1 MRQIDSLP
9 TLHARDVLDATMS
22 RRTLD
27 QWLDYQ
33 LLQHPKA
40 IALGL
45 ERTRTVAERLGV
57 LRPAAKVVSVAGTN
71 GKGSTVAFLET
82 CAREAGWRTGAFTS
96 PHILRYNERIR
107 LDGQDADDARLI
119 AAFERIEAARQDI
132 PLTYFEFGTLAA
144 LLIFAESALDLA
156 ILEVG
161 LGGRLDAV
169 NVVDADIAVI
179 TTIGLD
185 HTDWLGDTRDLIGAE
200 KAGIARPGRLAVVG
214 DRDAPEGLL
223 NALASHQAL
232 VQQLGHDFDAIG
244 LDSLQWCYRDNAVEW
259 TLPMPALEA
268 DCQHD
273 NAACAVRA
281 LRALGVTEA
290 ACQQGIAKAS
300 ARARL
305 QRVSQS
311 PDIVLDVA
319 HNPQAAEQLA
329 RWLDMHPIDGDTL
342 AVFAVLGDKDAAG
355 IVSQLGPRIDH
366 WHLGGLQVAGRSQSA
381 AALHARIGC
390 WPARQTLHD
399 TVATALAAARSVASE
414 RDRILVFGSFHTVA
428 EAWQAM
434 LDEGHQL

>member
-1 MRQIDSLP
+1 
-9 TLHARDVLDATMS
+9 MS
-22 RRTLD
+22 PRTLD

-33 LLQHPKA
+33 LQQHPKA

-45 ERTRTVAERLGV
+45 ERTRLVAERLGV
-57 LRPAAKVVSVAGTN
+57 LRPAGKVVSVAGTN
-71 GKGSTVAFLET
+71 GKGSTVAFLES

-96 PHILRYNERIR
+96 PHILRYTERIR
-107 LDGQDADDARLI
+107 LDGEDVDDAHLI

-169 NVVDADIAVI
+169 NVVDADVAVI
-179 TTIGLD
+179 TTISLD
-185 HTDWLGDTRDLIGAE
+185 HTDWLGETRNLIGAE
-200 KAGIARPGRLAVVG
+200 KAGIARPERLAVVG
-214 DRDAPEGLL
+214 DRDAPAGLL
-223 NALASHQAL
+223 NALASHQAQ

-244 LDSLQWCYRDNAVEW
+244 LDSPQWCYRDNTVEW
-259 TLPMPALEA
+259 TLPMPALA
-268 DCQHD
+268 AACQRD

-290 ACQQGIAKAS
+290 DCRQGIAKARAS
-300 ARARL
+300 ARL

-319 HNPQAAEQLA
+319 HNPQAATQLA
-329 RWLDMHPIDGDTL
+329 RWLDAHPIDGDNL
-342 AVFAVLGDKDAAG
+342 AVFAALGDKDASG
-355 IVSQLGPRIDH
+355 IVAQLGPRIDH
-366 WHLGGLQVAGRSQSA
+366 WHLAGLQVAGRSQSA
-381 AALHARIGC
+381 AALHARIGD

-399 TVATALAAARSVASE
+399 TVIDALSAARRGASE

-428 EAWQAM
+428 EAWQVL
-434 LDEGHQL
+434 LDEGHRL

>member
-1 MRQIDSLP
+1 
-9 TLHARDVLDATMS
+9 
-22 RRTLD
+22 
-27 QWLDYQ
+27 
-33 LLQHPKA
+33 
-40 IALGL
+40 
-45 ERTRTVAERLGV
+45 
-57 LRPAAKVVSVAGTN
+57 
-71 GKGSTVAFLET
+71 
-82 CAREAGWRTGAFTS
+82 
-96 PHILRYNERIR
+96 
-107 LDGQDADDARLI
+107 
-119 AAFERIEAARQDI
+119 
-132 PLTYFEFGTLAA
+132 
-144 LLIFAESALDLA
+144 
-156 ILEVG
+156 
-161 LGGRLDAV
+161 
-169 NVVDADIAVI
+169 
-179 TTIGLD
+179 
-185 HTDWLGDTRDLIGAE
+185 
-200 KAGIARPGRLAVVG
+200 VVG

-329 RWLDMHPIDGDTL
+329 RWLDMHPIDGDTSIDGDTL

-381 AALHARIGC
+381 AALHARIGY

-399 TVATALAAARSVASE
+399 TVATALAAARSVASERGVASE